1 MTEPTDA
8 GGATLLRDYLN
19 SQRKHVLGIIE
30 GLDEQ
35 AMRRPV
41 LPSGWTCLGLVN
53 HLALDVERF
62 WFRAAVAAEQAVID
76 DLAVSQEDAWH
87 AGPDVSVEAVLE
99 RYRDEIERANVI
111 IQATS
116 IDAAPAWWPDF
127 FGDWRMDD
135 LREILLHVIIETAC
149 HAGHLDAAREL
160 IDGKQWLVLTD

>member
-8 GGATLLRDYLN
+8 GGTTLLRDYLN

-87 AGPDVSVEAVLE
+87 AGPDVSVEAVLK
-99 RYRDEIERANVI
+99 RYRDEIERANAI

-116 IDAAPAWWPDF
+116 IDAAPACGPTSSATGAWTTCGRSSCTSSP
-127 FGDWRMDD
+127 R
-135 LREILLHVIIETAC
+135 RPAT
-149 HAGHLDAAREL
+149 
-160 IDGKQWLVLTD
+160 LVTSTQRVS